1 MGWDGPHQGGSD
13 IGSDRNNLELNIV
26 TEQPRK
32 REDEE
37 EQESSLESQ
46 AEKFPPE
53 EQSSIEESSS
63 PSDFGFEK
71 NFLRLRKVSAD
82 ASAGYNER
90 THQGGEEARD
100 EEDGQEDDNSLD
112 SGFQESRLQDLE
124 AQMKRSSQLSRISFD
139 KETSSHKKGSQSSR
153 LSSEAEMC
161 EQESVKKW
169 SQSSRLSHVI
179 WSKGSSDTDDE
190 GEEERKANIGN
201 VKDAEK
207 EKNFNLQNEEIEKE
221 GKEDESSSNMEKAE
235 ESMMDK
241 VGWLQF
247 DLGEFSKVLESLLL
261 PRRNLCSNCF
271 WSSKCV

>member
-1 MGWDGPHQGGSD
+1 MGWGGPHQGGSD
-13 IGSDRNNLELNIV
+13 LGSERNHLELNIV

-37 EQESSLESQ
+37 EQESSLESHQ
-46 AEKFPPE
+46 SEKFHPE
-53 EQSSIEESSS
+53 EQQSIEGSSS
-63 PSDFGFEK
+63 PSAFGFEK
-71 NFLRLRKVSAD
+71 NFLRLKKVSAD
-82 ASAGYNER
+82 TSTGYNES
-90 THQGGEEARD
+90 THEDVEEARD
-100 EEDGQEDDNSLD
+100 EEDGQDDDNSLD

-124 AQMKRSSQLSRISFD
+124 ARMKRSSQLSRISFD
-139 KETSSHKKGSQSSR
+139 SSSHKKVSQSSR
-153 LSSEAEMC
+153 LSSEAELG

-190 GEEERKANIGN
+190 EQKETKANTVTI
-201 VKDAEK
+201 KDAEK

-271 WSSKCV
+271 WSSKCE

>member
-82 ASAGYNER
+82 KSAGYNER

-124 AQMKRSSQLSRISFD
+124 ARMKRSSQLSRISFD
-139 KETSSHKKGSQSSR
+139 SSSHKKVSQSSR
-153 LSSEAEMC
+153 LSSEAEMG

-190 GEEERKANIGN
+190 EQKETKANT
-201 VKDAEK
+201 VTLKDAEK

-247 DLGEFSKVLESLLL
+247 VDLFDLGGEFSKVLESLHFH
-261 PRRNLCSNCF
+261 NDD
-271 WSSKCV
+271 

>member
-13 IGSDRNNLELNIV
+13 LGNNRNHLELNIV

-32 REDEE
+32 QEDEE
-37 EQESSLESQ
+37 EQESSLESHQ
-46 AEKFPPE
+46 SEKFHPE

-63 PSDFGFEK
+63 PSAFGFEK
-71 NFLRLRKVSAD
+71 NFLRLKKVSAD
-82 ASAGYNER
+82 TSTGYNER
-90 THQGGEEARD
+90 RDQDVEEARD
-100 EEDGQEDDNSLD
+100 EEDGQDDENSLD

-139 KETSSHKKGSQSSR
+139 LKETSSRKKVSQSSR
-153 LSSEAEMC
+153 LSSEAEMG

-190 GEEERKANIGN
+190 EGKETKANTVT

-207 EKNFNLQNEEIEKE
+207 EKNLKSQNEEIEKE

-235 ESMMDK
+235 ESMVDK
-241 VGWLQF
+241 VGTLQF
-247 DLGEFSKVLESLLL
+247 FSSLL
-261 PRRNLCSNCF
+261 
-271 WSSKCV
+271 